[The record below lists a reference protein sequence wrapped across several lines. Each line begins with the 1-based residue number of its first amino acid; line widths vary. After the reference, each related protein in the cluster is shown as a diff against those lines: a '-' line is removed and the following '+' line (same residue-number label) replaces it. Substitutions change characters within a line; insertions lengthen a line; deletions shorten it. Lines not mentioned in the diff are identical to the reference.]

1 MTDNRIT
8 VFGGTGYL
16 GRHIVQVLVDEGYR
30 VRVAVRNPQPDL
42 FSGWATNVEQVPTD
56 VRDDASIGAAMHEAW
71 GIVNAVGL
79 YVERG
84 PDTFRAVHVQGAA
97 AIADQTRKSGA
108 TLIHVSGIGANSV
121 SRSRYVRARGEG
133 EQQVRVLAPEA
144 IILRPSV
151 LFGEHDAFL
160 STLAKII
167 RVAPVVPLFGS
178 GATRLQPVYVD
189 DVARAV
195 ATIFK
200 AKTAP
205 DRIYE
210 LGGPKV
216 YLYRELIEIVM
227 RHLGK
232 KRLLLP
238 IPFGV
243 WELQARMAALL
254 PSPPLTRDQ
263 VELMRHDNVTDS
275 SAGTFTD
282 LGIPT
287 QSLEALLSTCLPPA

>member
-1 MTDNRIT
+1 M
-8 VFGGTGYL
+8 
-16 GRHIVQVLVDEGYR
+16 
-30 VRVAVRNPQPDL
+30 
-42 FSGWATNVEQVPTD
+42 
-56 VRDDASIGAAMHEAW
+56 
-71 GIVNAVGL
+71 
-79 YVERG
+79 
-84 PDTFRAVHVQGAA
+84 
-97 AIADQTRKSGA
+97 
-108 TLIHVSGIGANSV
+108 
-121 SRSRYVRARGEG
+121 
-133 EQQVRVLAPEA
+133 RVLAPEA